1 LAIQPSE
8 EVPASRNGE
17 KAARQEAAVKNIPQR
32 PPAPEPHAED
42 AAASPGLVS
51 RFTHWLSGLMGGT
64 HQEEPEAAPAP
75 VAPVRE
81 SRARGERSER
91 NGRNGERNERGGE
104 RSERGGERRNNRSQ
118 RGERSERDNARV
130 EKSALSSAQ
139 DKAPRSPRSQGEQR
153 GNERQE
159 RQERQERPDAA
170 QPRANGDNGKS
181 GGNRRR
187 GNRDKAA
194 VEESSLAQQT
204 PVVEAVVVPRAPD
217 EQAALVD
224 TPEKRRRRSRGGR
237 RSRSS
242 EGGVTEAS
250 DLAAVDALDEGDDLP
265 LTAGLP
271 FDAPSTAQSVFP
283 DELPVVVNESFVPE
297 ESAPVA
303 RKEREESA
311 EPAPVPM
318 PLLKE
323 TDSFSAA
330 PAFIPET
337 PAPAAEPA
345 PAPLRNPEPP
355 AVPARTADL
364 FGSLEEAGLVMIETS
379 SEKPHF
385 SAGTVEEPVRRGR
398 KPRPAPLVV
407 EEPLQQVET
416 HRED

>member
-32 PPAPEPHAED
+32 PPAPEPHTEN

-51 RFTHWLSGLMGGT
+51 RFTHWLSGLMGST

-81 SRARGERSER
+81 SRARGERGER

-104 RSERGGERRNNRSQ
+104 RSERGGERRNNRTQ
-118 RGERSERDNARV
+118 RGERNERDTARA

-139 DKAPRSPRSQGEQR
+139 DKALRSPKPQGEQR

-159 RQERQERPDAA
+159 RQERQD
-170 QPRANGDNGKS
+170 GKS
-181 GGNRRR
+181 GARRR
-187 GNRDKAA
+187 GNRDKV
-194 VEESSLAQQT
+194 VEESSLTQQV
-204 PVVEAVVVPRAPD
+204 PVVEVEVEATATAIPRAPD

-237 RSRSS
+237 RPRLS
-242 EGGVTEAS
+242 EDVTEAPG
-250 DLAAVDALDEGDDLP
+250 LAAVDALYESDDLP
-265 LTAGLP
+265 VTVGQP
-271 FDAPSTAQSVFP
+271 FDAPPVVQSVLP
-283 DELPVVVNESFVPE
+283 DELPVVVNESVVRKGKE
-297 ESAPVA
+297 ENAESA
-303 RKEREESA
+303 
-311 EPAPVPM
+311 VPM

-337 PAPAAEPA
+337 PAPATEPV
-345 PAPLRNPEPP
+345 PPRNPEPP
-355 AVPARTADL
+355 AIPARTADL
-364 FGSLEEAGLVMIETS
+364 FGSLEETGLVMIETS
-379 SEKPHF
+379 SEKPIV
-385 SAGTVEEPVRRGR
+385 SVGTVEEPVRRGR